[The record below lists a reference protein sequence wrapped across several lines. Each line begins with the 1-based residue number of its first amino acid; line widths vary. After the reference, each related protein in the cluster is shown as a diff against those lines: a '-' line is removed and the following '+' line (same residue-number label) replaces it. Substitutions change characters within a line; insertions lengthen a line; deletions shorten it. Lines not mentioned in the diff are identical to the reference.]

1 MTDIEKYLGE
11 NKPQVKDD
19 PTFLLEAQRRMEVVD
34 GIKSEVDRQRRHGRI
49 ALIAAL
55 AAGLAIGVLVTLIAY
70 LFPVDLQ
77 SAGSGFI
84 DGVRAFL
91 EQWKRYLPI
100 PVALLAVL
108 LGVILSS
115 GARRAETK
123 F

>member
-19 PTFLLEAQRRMEVVD
+19 PTFLLEAQRRMEAVD

-55 AAGLAIGVLVTLIAY
+55 AAGMAIGVLVMLIAY
-70 LFPVDLQ
+70 LFPVDLH

-84 DGVRAFL
+84 DGIRAFL

-115 GARRAETK
+115 GERRAETK